1 MLANKGQ
8 TTENPQGGVHPS
20 DGGIHWD
27 DRGNWFLNIYELVSP
42 SLSHEQVW
50 DKINQDYQATRADG
64 VQLQDQLE
72 RMSVDEP
79 EENTDFYPETA
90 DATTPSPPYDS
101 SPYPHGLFG
110 TFATIHNLDTSASA
124 SDTFIPGNGQPSSGQ
139 AYNQNPS
146 YGPAVPQFG
155 GPMGTSEGVWPHYIN
170 YNFAAQQ
177 LQLEDNN
184 QFSPG
189 QHAQGYPRLPPP
201 PINTFRVTQIS
212 SNQVLPLFYLD
223 LRFRPP

>member
-79 EENTDFYPETA
+79 EE
-90 DATTPSPPYDS
+90 
-101 SPYPHGLFG
+101 
-110 TFATIHNLDTSASA
+110 
-124 SDTFIPGNGQPSSGQ
+124 
-139 AYNQNPS
+139 
-146 YGPAVPQFG
+146 
-155 GPMGTSEGVWPHYIN
+155 
-170 YNFAAQQ
+170 
-177 LQLEDNN
+177 
-184 QFSPG
+184 
-189 QHAQGYPRLPPP
+189 
-201 PINTFRVTQIS
+201 TQIS
-212 SNQVLPLFYLD
+212 IPKRRTLQHRRHPTIPLHTLMVCLAPLQLFTI
-223 LRFRPP
+223 